1 MSYTYSRPPGRTR
14 QQRDRRQQWDRRQRQ
29 DHRNDDQQDLGTQ
42 PSFHPAPTEQFAS
55 SSSQT
60 EAPQLQ

>member
-14 QQRDRRQQWDRRQRQ
+14 QQRDRRQRQ
-29 DHRNDDQQDLGTQ
+29 DHQNDDQQDLDAQ